1 MKIVRVDNYARET
14 VSDSLI
20 AEGITNQNYA
30 KAMLKA
36 CFEMTANDDTYYYR
50 IVEDDYKLYTF
61 TV

>member
-14 VSDSLI
+14 VSDFLI

-36 CFEMTANDDTYYYR
+36 CFEMTANDDTHYYR
-50 IVEDDYKLYTF
+50 IVDDDYKLYTF

>member
-1 MKIVRVDNYARET
+1 
-14 VSDSLI
+14 
-20 AEGITNQNYA
+20 
-30 KAMLKA
+30 MLKA